1 MTNFSIR
8 RPKFTIVAMLFF
20 LIFGFVSLTNL
31 PLQLFPNIN
40 PPIAAVVTN
49 YNGASP
55 EEVLDRVTVPLES
68 RLSTTSGLKRMTSQ
82 TSEGT
87 SLILLE
93 FDWAASIDDVELDI
107 INTIRQI
114 PLPDGANEPSFL
126 KFDPSMMPTLQLAI
140 TSHEPV
146 ADFQDV
152 VFDLQSE
159 VTKIPG
165 VASVNE
171 SGSIIEE
178 VQVYLDQ
185 DELVN
190 SGVTQA
196 DVVSLIQ
203 SHNVAMPGGTV
214 ITDEL
219 NLTTRV
225 ISELTSVEDIEQLVV
240 TVNQETGEEIQLA
253 DIASVEIGAE
263 DRQVITRAD
272 QEEAIQFTVMK
283 ESEANT
289 VAVSNAVNDRLSEML
304 NESKYEDLEVVSLYD
319 EGEFINLSINS
330 VTNALIFGGIL
341 AMLILFFFLRNM
353 KTPLIIGIAI
363 PFSVITTFAFMYF
376 TDIGLNLMSLGGLAL
391 GIGMLID
398 NAIVVIENIYRHLS
412 MQKDPKQAA
421 LDGTKEVASAIT
433 ASTLTTISVFLPIVF
448 ISGLIGNLFAE
459 FALTVSFSLIAS
471 LIVAVTVIPMIAS
484 RWLKTPTEN
493 LEEKRIQSKSMQ
505 MLKSAA
511 EWVLNHR
518 ITVLMITAIS
528 LVVGGLG
535 LTTVGVEFL
544 PDSDQG
550 SFTIDIEMENGTSL
564 ARTQEAVE
572 AVEEILNDHNE
583 VANYVSTTGAT
594 AESMGGG
601 SSHQAQIQV
610 SMVALDQRSVSTSEF
625 IESIERDLAR
635 ADSDADISASTLTA
649 LGADANTITFTIS
662 DANPDRLY
670 DHAEELQL
678 ELEDL
683 NIVRTVE
690 MSIEELVP
698 EIAIEVDPEA
708 ARANGLAPAQIA
720 NEVNRLTT
728 GQTASS
734 IQTEEHDI
742 YDIVVSLHPDFIED
756 IDALENIQIRNS
768 ANEFIA
774 LSDVAEIVEGESTAT
789 INRLEQEEA
798 VEFTVY
804 YTTDTTLNKI
814 TNEINT
820 IVDDL
825 DFGDT
830 TSLFYGGERE
840 LLDDSIGSMILALVL
855 GIIFIYLVMAAQFES
870 FKAPFIIMFTVPL
883 VVIGVA
889 FILTI
894 TQTPIGITVFIGG
907 MVLIGIVVNNAIVLV
922 DYVNQLKARGMASYD
937 ALVQGVQDRTR
948 PIVLT
953 SLTAILGMVPLALG
967 IGEGAEMQQPMALVV
982 IGGLISSTFL
992 SLFVI
997 PVVYSLLDSEM
1008 RKKKKRYVTVEGEY
1022 VEVEE
1027 LKELPRETRQ
1037 HSIVLPTETKETTT
1051 TASEEE
1057 VKKDKKDDEKEKEDN
1072 SKSDNESEKKTDISK
1087 EEILELLERIVDSS
1101 KKKD

>member
-40 PPIAAVVTN
+40 PPIAAVVTS

-68 RLSTTSGLKRMTSQ
+68 QLSTTSGLKRMTSQ

-87 SLILLE
+87 ALILLE
-93 FDWAASIDDVELDI
+93 FDWSASIDDVELDI

-140 TSHEPV
+140 TSNEPV
-146 ADFQDV
+146 AEFQDI

-185 DELVN
+185 DELVAT
-190 SGVTQA
+190 GLTQE
-196 DVVSLIQ
+196 DVVGIIQ
-203 SHNVAMPGGTV
+203 AHNVAMPGGTV

-240 TVNQETGEEIQLA
+240 SVNPQTGEEIQLT
-253 DIASVEIGAE
+253 DIASVEIGAK

-341 AMLILFFFLRNM
+341 AMLVLFFFLRNM
-353 KTPLIIGIAI
+353 RTPLIIGIAI

-376 TDIGLNLMSLGGLAL
+376 TNIGLNLMSLGGLAL

-412 MQKDPKQAA
+412 MRKDPKLAA
-421 LDGTKEVASAIT
+421 LDGTKEVAAAIT

-572 AVEEILNDHNE
+572 SVEEILNDHNE
-583 VANYVSTTGAT
+583 VANYVSTTGST

-625 IESIERDLAR
+625 IESIERDLTR

-683 NIVRTVE
+683 NMVRTVE
-690 MSIEELVP
+690 ISIEELVP

-708 ARANGLAPAQIA
+708 ARENGLAPAQIA
-720 NEVNRLTT
+720 NEINRLTT

-734 IQTEEHDI
+734 IQTEDHDI

-798 VEFTVY
+798 VEFTVF
-804 YTTDTTLNKI
+804 YTTDTTLNAI

-937 ALVQGVQDRTR
+937 ALVKGVQDRTR

-1037 HSIVLPTETKETTT
+1037 HSIVLPTETEETI
-1051 TASEEE
+1051 AEE
-1057 VKKDKKDDEKEKEDN
+1057 VKKDKKDDENEKEEN
-1072 SKSDNESEKKTDISK
+1072 SESHNKSEEKTDISK